1 VEHAGRVAAP
11 GSGTTVGDAHAAT
24 APAAPAPRGFR
35 HGFRALGVRD
45 FRVFFIGA
53 LVSNCG
59 SWVQLATIPWVL
71 EQLTDNAIW
80 SVGLAVAAQFL
91 PASLLSPVAGRI
103 ADRFDRRKVLLL
115 NQAALAVAAIALW
128 AAWVAG
134 VRSPTAIVALAGLT
148 GLVSGLG
155 IPTWQAFVPSLVDRS
170 DLLSAITLNSMQFN
184 GARAVGPALG
194 GIVLATLG
202 VAAAFLFNALTF
214 VAVLVAIW
222 IIPGRGRPEFEDLG
236 ESLWRELRSTLRYIR
251 TKRGI
256 QLSIALSVAVALL
269 GNAVQTFTT
278 KFADDVYGVGA
289 GGYGLLAMALG
300 VGAMIGG
307 PILAGWGDV
316 VSRGRLVAVSV
327 VVYGVAVV
335 LFGQSRY
342 FVVGLLALVG
352 CGFGFIAV
360 IAATNTVTQLL
371 VSDDR
376 RGRVMAIRI
385 SAFTLA
391 FPVGALV
398 QSAVSE
404 VIGPELT
411 VTISGILLLAL
422 GVRLLWRPRTL
433 EALDVAV

>member
-1 VEHAGRVAAP
+1 MVAGAGAVIP
-11 GSGTTVGDAHAAT
+11 
-24 APAAPAPRGFR
+24 APAPARGFR
-35 HGFRALGVRD
+35 HGFRALEVRD

-80 SVGLAVAAQFL
+80 SVGLVVAAQFL

-103 ADRFDRRKVLLL
+103 ADRYDRRKVLLI
-115 NQAALAVAAIALW
+115 NQSALAVAALALW
-128 AAWVAG
+128 VAWAAG

-155 IPTWQAFVPSLVDRS
+155 IPTWQAFVPSLVSRG

-194 GIVLATLG
+194 GIVLALLG
-202 VAAAFLFNALTF
+202 VGAAFLFNVLTF

-222 IIPGRGRPEFEDLG
+222 MIPGRGRPEFEDDG
-236 ESLWRELRSTLRYIR
+236 ESLWRELRTTLRYIR
-251 TKRGI
+251 TQRGI
-256 QLSIALSVAVALL
+256 ELSIALSVAVALL
-269 GNAVQTFTT
+269 GNSVQTFTT

-289 GGYGLLAMALG
+289 GGYGVLAMALG

-307 PILAGWGDV
+307 PVLAGWGDV
-316 VSRGRLVAVSV
+316 VSRGRVVAASV
-327 VVYGVAVV
+327 ALYGAAVV
-335 LFGQSRY
+335 LFGQSRL
-342 FVVGLLALVG
+342 FWVGLVALVG

-360 IAATNTVTQLL
+360 VAATNTVTQLL
-371 VSDDR
+371 VADER

-391 FPVGALV
+391 FPIGALT
-398 QSAVSE
+398 QAAVSE

-411 VTISGILLLAL
+411 VTISGVLLLAL
-422 GVRLLWRPRTL
+422 GLHLLRRPRTL